1 MKINL
6 EIEFILNENIK
17 ITKKHIML
25 LKQIEIDK
33 SISKAAKNIG
43 ISYKNAWDSLD
54 EINKASKMPLFL
66 NNSRKQGSVLSE
78 FAKEILNKYDEFC
91 IFKNKLNDDF
101 NLKTSAQNKLK
112 AQIKEIKNNKNYINL
127 VCQIEQDLI
136 NVNISINALKDL
148 DLKVFDE
155 IYLIF
160 KINFIEL
167 EQDGENGF
175 YAIIKEIN
183 EVDDF
188 VYFTLEFNKQYLK
201 ALAHK
206 KKLNKTYFVNNKIL
220 FQIPAKKIIVSL

>member
-6 EIEFILNENIK
+6 EIEFILNENVK

-25 LKQIEIDK
+25 LKQIKIDK

-54 EINKASKMPLFL
+54 EINKASKISIFS
-66 NNSRKQGSVLSE
+66 NNSRKEGTKLSE
-78 FAKEILNKYDEFC
+78 FAEELLSKYDEFC
-91 IFKNKLNDDF
+91 IFKNKINDDF
-101 NLKTSAQNKLK
+101 RLKISAQNRIK
-112 AQIKEIKNNKNYINL
+112 AKIKEIKNYKNFINL
-127 VCQIEQDLI
+127 VCEIEQDLI

-155 IYLIF
+155 VYLIF

-167 EQDGENGF
+167 EQSGENGF
-175 YAIIKEIN
+175 YATIKEIN

-188 VYFTLEFNKQYLK
+188 IYFTLEFNKQILK
-201 ALAHK
+201 AVANRN
-206 KKLNKTYFVNNKIL
+206 KLNKKYLINDKIL